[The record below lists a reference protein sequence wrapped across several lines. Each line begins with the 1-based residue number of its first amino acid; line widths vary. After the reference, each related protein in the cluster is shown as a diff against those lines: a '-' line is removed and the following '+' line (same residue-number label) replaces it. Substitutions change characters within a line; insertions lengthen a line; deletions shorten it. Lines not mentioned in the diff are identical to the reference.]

1 MKKYLKGMNLVEIEK
16 FISENAIPKYRA
28 TQIFRWMYHNKVL
41 NSSNMINL
49 PNNLKELIEKNFIIK
64 TLDIHK
70 IDESTN
76 TKKFLFKTKSGD
88 FIETVSMLE
97 SDRHTICISSQVGC
111 SVDCDFCATGK
122 MGFKKNLNPG
132 EIVDQIILVQSKI
145 KIPITNIVFMGM
157 GEPFLNYLN
166 VLKAADLMNDKNG
179 LNFSYKRITISTSGI
194 MPKIKTFINDKIKYN
209 LAISL
214 NATTDSVRDK
224 LMPINKKWP
233 IKSLI
238 EVAFEYNKIHKSG
251 LTFEYVLIDSVND
264 SEDDAVRLARL
275 FKNSGCKIN
284 IIPFNEIGNI
294 YKRPSNY
301 NIENFVSVLNDLK
314 KGFTLLVRWSKG
326 TSINAG
332 CGQLAIK
339 NDIRNS

>member
-1 MKKYLKGMNLVEIEK
+1 MVRTDFFENLNFEPGNNEENT
-16 FISENAIPKYRA
+16 IS
-28 TQIFRWMYHNKVL
+28 
-41 NSSNMINL
+41 
-49 PNNLKELIEKNFIIK
+49 IK
-64 TLDIHK
+64 D
-70 IDESTN
+70 
-76 TKKFLFKTKSGD
+76 
-88 FIETVSMLE
+88 
-97 SDRHTICISSQVGC
+97 ISSTVAYILTL
-111 SVDCDFCATGK
+111 SRNT
-122 MGFKKNLNPG
+122 
-132 EIVDQIILVQSKI
+132 IVDEVNLSPLNKAIKFKPHLICTPECSNII
-145 KIPITNIVFMGM
+145 T
-157 GEPFLNYLN
+157 
-166 VLKAADLMNDKNG
+166 NDKNG

-194 MPKIKTFINDKIKYN
+194 IPKIKTFINDKIKYN